1 MDDDAIALRGG
12 GGFFP
17 GCHTHCFPNF
27 KSRAHAAAEYAP
39 HANSAPLR
47 GFRESVLILIVKAN
61 PGANRNRLC
70 RIELAGGFRRLFAQ
84 AQQTAPSKLHN
95 SLKYHDFLVFTQSDP
110 KPSGMSQ
117 G

>member
-1 MDDDAIALRGG
+1 VVFSRDVTLIA
-12 GGFFP
+12 FP
-17 GCHTHCFPNF
+17 ILKVVPTWRQ
-27 KSRAHAAAEYAP
+27 KYAP